1 MTRRLQI
8 CVSGSA
14 RADAELA
21 EMAEAVGRKIAEA
34 SAILVCGGKGGVM
47 EAAARGAASAGGEV
61 IGILPGTALEEAN
74 PEVTHVVA
82 TGIGNARN
90 LAVVASADS
99 VIAIGGEWGTLS
111 EIAFAR
117 RLERSVITLES
128 WSLSG
133 RGAMADSPGI
143 ESASTPEEA
152 VQMAVERGQ
161 ARRDESPSTDSQPV
175 DP

>member
-8 CVSGSA
+8 CVSGA
-14 RADAELA
+14 GAELA
-21 EMAEAVGRKIAEA
+21 EMAEAVGCGIAEA
-34 SAILVCGGKGGVM
+34 GAILVCGGRGGVM
-47 EAAARGAASAGGEV
+47 EAAARGAAGAGGEV
-61 IGILPGTALEEAN
+61 IGILPGTSLEEAN

-117 RLERSVITLES
+117 RLKRSVITLES

-133 RGAMADSPGI
+133 RGAMVDSPGI

-152 VQMAVERGQ
+152 VRMAVESGQ
-161 ARRDESPSTDSQPV
+161 ARRDESPPTDPQPV